1 MIRCGYREGGSGVFA
16 RVLHKVGPSLG
27 QCRSLDVNSGV
38 SVDALIEQKLAW
50 SRTGTECKL
59 RGILWS

>member
-1 MIRCGYREGGSGVFA
+1 MVSGVFA